1 MVHSHS
7 FHPLTLACL
16 GAIALSGTAALA
28 QQRPDS
34 GTTQQQP
41 ERQIQTLPELVAPTV
56 TTTLV
61 KRAFVG
67 GDVKV
72 TPSGFRFTG
81 NTLIPEA
88 ELQAVVGGLIGK
100 EVDFNGLADAAASLR
115 QLYTSKGY
123 VLTDVYFPEQQFSA
137 AGGIVEFAVIEARLG
152 TVSVKVA
159 DGSGV
164 SQAFATALAKTYLVP
179 GALLSQ
185 GMLDKPV
192 LLLRDMAG
200 TDAEAT
206 VIPGASPGEANVE
219 ILVTPHGARY
229 EPYVSADNMGARSS
243 GEYRVAVGV
252 TVNAPLGMGDVLV
265 ARVQAADRSG
275 NPLYRLSYGL
285 AVGNFGTKVA
295 ASYTENEYV
304 LGKQFASLEAS
315 GRAKVG
321 ALSLVHPLVR
331 GRFTNLFATGSIEN
345 KDLTDV
351 IAFPTETQTP
361 TPTRS
366 QKHIAMG
373 RVGLLGN
380 HSDLTLAG
388 ATTSFSLA
396 LAAGR
401 LRLDATSAS
410 SDASVD
416 GAHAAGNF
424 EKLNAELQR
433 VQYLSQR
440 SSVLLNLTGQY
451 ASKNLTSA
459 EKINLGGPTGVRGY
473 PIGEGVGDVGVLAT
487 LEYRYQTSVKLGGE
501 ALNLTA
507 FYDYG
512 SIRRDRVRNDATL
525 KNTITTNSLSL
536 DSVGIGV
543 LLGREGNYLLTAA
556 LATRVGGPLPTT
568 GDPDSRPRLWFLLQK
583 WF

>member
-1 MVHSHS
+1 MIVSLNSARQTRVCALSRGAPAIAPRLVGESHARMAVRAFSRFERIERRRALPGVWSSPSPSWSIVARKSLGFYAQTTLTHWQSEATLVHSHS

-137 AGGIVEFAVIEARLG
+137 AGGIVEFAVIEARMG

-265 ARVQAADRSG
+265 ARAEQLVVRRDVAQHPFR
-275 NPLYRLSYGL
+275 
-285 AVGNFGTKVA
+285 VVA
-295 ASYTENEYV
+295 AVDRQE
-304 LGKQFASLEAS
+304 
-315 GRAKVG
+315 
-321 ALSLVHPLVR
+321 
-331 GRFTNLFATGSIEN
+331 
-345 KDLTDV
+345 DLHRKS
-351 IAFPTETQTP
+351 P
-361 TPTRS
+361 S
-366 QKHIAMG
+366 
-373 RVGLLGN
+373 
-380 HSDLTLAG
+380 
-388 ATTSFSLA
+388 
-396 LAAGR
+396 
-401 LRLDATSAS
+401 
-410 SDASVD
+410 
-416 GAHAAGNF
+416 
-424 EKLNAELQR
+424 
-433 VQYLSQR
+433 
-440 SSVLLNLTGQY
+440 
-451 ASKNLTSA
+451 
-459 EKINLGGPTGVRGY
+459 
-473 PIGEGVGDVGVLAT
+473 GVGMSNCPTV
-487 LEYRYQTSVKLGGE
+487 SM
-501 ALNLTA
+501 
-507 FYDYG
+507 
-512 SIRRDRVRNDATL
+512 RRR
-525 KNTITTNSLSL
+525 
-536 DSVGIGV
+536 
-543 LLGREGNYLLTAA
+543 
-556 LATRVGGPLPTT
+556 
-568 GDPDSRPRLWFLLQK
+568 
-583 WF
+583 